1 MNLSRLHLILGPEWE
16 EIYLDVDYLHA
27 HEPPDEETEAAVAEH
42 HHRQR
47 GEGPHPARGCHQVS
61 QAQLV
66 SRVSRVKSFVLSM
79 ALLRQNYK
87 ADRNGSLLNNDA
99 SSG

>member
-1 MNLSRLHLILGPEWE
+1 MNISRLHLLLGPEWE

-27 HEPPDEETEAAVAEH
+27 HEPPDEETEAEVAEH

-47 GEGPHPARGCHQVS
+47 GEGPHPARGRHQVS

-66 SRVSRVKSFVLSM
+66 SRVSRESKVLYCQWHSCGKIIKPTGM
-79 ALLRQNYK
+79 VAC
-87 ADRNGSLLNNDA
+87 
-99 SSG
+99 